1 MLRKITSSPYSE
13 TALCRDT
20 NTAQNSRNAAS
31 RQLNS
36 ADRAHFIP
44 ISPAPFQPRLRG
56 PSTHPPA
63 ARAQRARRLPPLRP
77 PAPRH
82 PLARGVRGRVRVRGR
97 GSHLSLEYSSCSSR
111 LLRMKA
117 MEPPGLPAAAAA
129 VAAGRARPRLRE
141 AGRAGPA
148 RRVGRVPALSFL
160 PLPLPLLFPSL
171 KLRLCWFSSPQVPR
185 SNPRRQLAAG
195 PVPEV
200 VSGGMFWGWGWGC
213 PSPWGLFR
221 AGMQASSSS
230 QGFKT

>member
-1 MLRKITSSPYSE
+1 MPRHQHNPKQPKRSFQAAEFSRASSFYPHFPSFAQHPSSPG
-13 TALCRDT
+13 CGD
-20 NTAQNSRNAAS
+20 
-31 RQLNS
+31 
-36 ADRAHFIP
+36 
-44 ISPAPFQPRLRG
+44 PAPTPLQRG
-56 PSTHPPA
+56 RSGHGACRPS
-63 ARAQRARRLPPLRP
+63 
-77 PAPRH
+77 APRH
-82 PLARGVRGRVRVRGR
+82 PLARGVRARVRVRGR

-117 MEPPGLPAAAAA
+117 MEPPGLPAAAAAA

-171 KLRLCWFSSPQVPR
+171 KLELGWFLPPQVPR

-200 VSGGMFWGWGWGC
+200 VSEGMFWGWGWGWGC
-213 PSPWGLFR
+213 SSPWGLFR